1 MRGGLLTVIPRVR
14 GMPGIIASPLL
25 LVVHGR
31 AGGVIPAELQAL
43 ARELEAR
50 RGAPVGLEALT
61 AGEPPAVPRG
71 SVAAPLAL
79 VPLFLL
85 PGSHVRRDVP
95 RIAER
100 CRRGGPVRRLPFLGA
115 WPAWQRALAA
125 ELAALPVPVQAA
137 GAPAQPAPWLLH
149 HPLEGPLAAAFLAH
163 LETVTGGRCRATPYS
178 APNTE
183 DAPLP
188 LPGPAL
194 PLALAANR
202 LTDALPPSLGLPL
215 LQRPR
220 FRAVVLEAL
229 MALP

>member
-1 MRGGLLTVIPRVR
+1 MRR
-14 GMPGIIASPLL
+14 IIASPLL

-31 AGGVIPAELQAL
+31 AGGVIPVELQDL
-43 ARELEAR
+43 ARQLEEG
-50 RGAPVGLEALT
+50 RGAPVRLEALT
-61 AGEPPAVPRG
+61 AGEPPALPAG
-71 SVAAPLAL
+71 SAAAPLLL

-100 CRRGGPVRRLPFLGA
+100 CRQRGPLRRLPFLGS
-115 WPAWQRALAA
+115 WSAWQGALAA
-125 ELAALPVPVQAA
+125 ELEALK
-137 GAPAQPAPWLLH
+137 APAPAGVGPWLLH
-149 HPLEGPLAAAFLAH
+149 HPLQGPLGAAFLAH
-163 LETVTGGRCRATPYS
+163 LEVVTGGRCRPTPYT
-178 APNTE
+178 APNPE

-202 LTDALPPSLGLPL
+202 LTDALPSPLGVPL

-220 FRAVVLEAL
+220 FRAVVVEAL

>member
-1 MRGGLLTVIPRVR
+1 MS
-14 GMPGIIASPLL
+14 GIIASPLL

-31 AGGVIPAELQAL
+31 AGGVIPAELQVL
-43 ARELEAR
+43 ARELEAG
-50 RGAPVGLEALT
+50 RGAPVALEALT
-61 AGEPPAVPRG
+61 ACAPPEAPRG
-71 SVAAPLAL
+71 SAAAPLAL

-125 ELAALPVPVQAA
+125 ELAELPATVAAVAA
-137 GAPAQPAPWLLH
+137 GGPAATAGPWLLH
-149 HPLEGPLAAAFLAH
+149 HPLEGPLGAAFLAH
-163 LETVTGGRCRATPYS
+163 LEAVTGARCRATPYS
-178 APNTE
+178 APNPE

-202 LTDALPPSLGLPL
+202 LTDALPPSLARPL
-215 LQRPR
+215 LQRSR
-220 FRAVVLEAL
+220 FRAVVLQAL

>member
-1 MRGGLLTVIPRVR
+1 MRR
-14 GMPGIIASPLL
+14 IIASPLL

-31 AGGVIPAELQAL
+31 AGGVIPSELQDL
-43 ARELEAR
+43 ARQLEGG
-50 RGAPVGLEALT
+50 RGAPVALEALT
-61 AGEPPAVPRG
+61 AGEPPDQPAG
-71 SVAAPLAL
+71 SGAAPLLL

-95 RIAER
+95 QIAAR
-100 CRRGGPVRRLPFLGA
+100 CRRRGPLRRLPFLGS
-115 WPAWQRALAA
+115 WPSWQGALAD
-125 ELAALPVPVQAA
+125 ELASLKNEAEE
-137 GAPAQPAPWLLH
+137 GPWLLH
-149 HPLEGPLAAAFLAH
+149 HPLEGPLGAAFLAH
-163 LETVTGGRCRATPYS
+163 LEAVTGARCRATPYS
-178 APNTE
+178 APNPE

-220 FRAVVLEAL
+220 FRAVVLDAL

>member
-1 MRGGLLTVIPRVR
+1 
-14 GMPGIIASPLL
+14 MPGIIASPLL

-31 AGGVIPAELQAL
+31 AGGVIPAELQVL
-43 ARELEAR
+43 ARELEAG

-61 AGEPPAVPRG
+61 AGAPPEAPRG
-71 SVAAPLAL
+71 SAAAPLAL

-100 CRRGGPVRRLPFLGA
+100 CRRRGPVRRLPFLGA

-125 ELAALPVPVQAA
+125 ELAELTAPVEAA
-137 GAPAQPAPWLLH
+137 GALAPAGPWLLH
-149 HPLEGPLAAAFLAH
+149 HPLEGPLGAAFLAH
-163 LETVTGGRCRATPYS
+163 LEAVTGGRCRATPYS
-178 APNTE
+178 APNPE

-202 LTDALPPSLGLPL
+202 LTDALPPSLGRPL
-215 LQRPR
+215 LRRPR

>member
-1 MRGGLLTVIPRVR
+1 MGR
-14 GMPGIIASPLL
+14 IIASPLL

-31 AGGVIPAELQAL
+31 ARGVIPAELQAL
-43 ARELEAR
+43 AHQLEAG

-61 AGEPPAVPRG
+61 AGETPALPAG
-71 SVAAPLAL
+71 SAAAPLLL

-85 PGSHVRRDVP
+85 PGSHVRLDVP

-100 CRRGGPVRRLPFLGA
+100 CRQRGPLRRLPFLGA
-115 WPAWQRALAA
+115 WPAWQGVLAA
-125 ELAALPVPVQAA
+125 ELAALKALA
-137 GAPAQPAPWLLH
+137 EASAPANGPWLLH
-149 HPLEGPLAAAFLAH
+149 HPLEGPLGAAFLAH
-163 LETVTGGRCRATPYS
+163 LEAVTGGRCRATPYS
-178 APNTE
+178 APNHE

-202 LTDALPPSLGLPL
+202 LTDALPSPLGVPL

-220 FRAVVLEAL
+220 FRAGLLEAL

>member
-1 MRGGLLTVIPRVR
+1 MARIL
-14 GMPGIIASPLL
+14 ASPLL

-31 AGGVIPAELQAL
+31 AGGVIPAELLDL
-43 ARELEAR
+43 AHELEVE
-50 RGAPVGLEALT
+50 RGAPVRLEALT
-61 AGEPPAVPRG
+61 AAEPPALPAG
-71 SVAAPLAL
+71 SALAPLLL

-95 RIAER
+95 QIAAR
-100 CRRGGPVRRLPFLGA
+100 CRRRGPLRRLPFLGS
-115 WPAWQRALAA
+115 WPSWQGALAD
-125 ELAALPVPVQAA
+125 ELASLK
-137 GAPAQPAPWLLH
+137 AQGGGPWLLH
-149 HPLEGPLAAAFLAH
+149 HPLEGPLGAAFLAH
-163 LETVTGGRCRATPYS
+163 LEAVTGGRCRATPYS
-178 APNTE
+178 APNAE

-202 LTDALPPSLGLPL
+202 LTDALPSPLGVPL

-220 FRAVVLEAL
+220 FRAVLLEAL

>member
-1 MRGGLLTVIPRVR
+1 
-14 GMPGIIASPLL
+14 MPGIIASPLL

-43 ARELEAR
+43 ARELEAG

-61 AGEPPAVPRG
+61 AGEPPDAPSG
-71 SVAAPLAL
+71 CASAPLAL

-100 CRRGGPVRRLPFLGA
+100 CRRRGPVRRLPFLGA

-125 ELAALPVPVQAA
+125 ELAALPVPIQVA

-149 HPLEGPLAAAFLAH
+149 HPLEGPLGAAFLAH
-163 LETVTGGRCRATPYS
+163 LEAVTGARCRATPYS
-178 APNTE
+178 ASNSE

-220 FRAVVLEAL
+220 FRAVVLDAL

>member
-1 MRGGLLTVIPRVR
+1 
-14 GMPGIIASPLL
+14 
-25 LVVHGR
+25 
-31 AGGVIPAELQAL
+31 
-43 ARELEAR
+43 
-50 RGAPVGLEALT
+50 
-61 AGEPPAVPRG
+61 
-71 SVAAPLAL
+71 L

-95 RIAER
+95 QIAAR
-100 CRRGGPVRRLPFLGA
+100 CRRRGPLRHLPFLGS
-115 WPAWQRALAA
+115 WPSWQGALAD
-125 ELAALPVPVQAA
+125 ELASLKAEAEE
-137 GAPAQPAPWLLH
+137 GPWLLH
-149 HPLEGPLAAAFLAH
+149 HPLEGPLGAAFLAH
-163 LETVTGGRCRATPYS
+163 LEAVTGGRCRATPYS
-178 APNTE
+178 APNPA

-202 LTDALPPSLGLPL
+202 LTDALPSPLSVPL

>member
-1 MRGGLLTVIPRVR
+1 
-14 GMPGIIASPLL
+14 MPGIIASPLL

-31 AGGVIPAELQAL
+31 AGGAIPAELQAL
-43 ARELEAR
+43 ARELEAG
-50 RGAPVGLEALT
+50 RGAAVGLEALT
-61 AGEPPAVPRG
+61 AGEPPAVPCG
-71 SVAAPLAL
+71 SAAAPLVL

-85 PGSHVRRDVP
+85 PGSHVRRDMP

-100 CRRGGPVRRLPFLGA
+100 CRRRGPVRRLPFLGA
-115 WPAWQRALAA
+115 WPTWQRALAA
-125 ELAALPVPVQAA
+125 ELAALPAPVQPA

-149 HPLEGPLAAAFLAH
+149 HPLEGPLGVAFLAH
-163 LETVTGGRCRATPYS
+163 LEAATGARCHATPYS
-178 APNTE
+178 APNSE
-183 DAPLP
+183 DAPLS
-188 LPGPAL
+188 LPRPAL

>member
-1 MRGGLLTVIPRVR
+1 MRR
-14 GMPGIIASPLL
+14 IIASPLL

-31 AGGVIPAELQAL
+31 AGGVIPVELLEL
-43 ARELEAR
+43 ARQLEEG

-61 AGEPPAVPRG
+61 AGEPPALPSG
-71 SVAAPLAL
+71 SAAPPLLL

-100 CRRGGPVRRLPFLGA
+100 CRRRGPLRRLPFLGS
-115 WPAWQRALAA
+115 WPAWQGALAA
-125 ELAALPVPVQAA
+125 ELAALKAQTVAPA
-137 GAPAQPAPWLLH
+137 GAGPWLLH
-149 HPLEGPLAAAFLAH
+149 HPLDGPLGAAFLAH
-163 LETVTGGRCRATPYS
+163 LEVVTGGRCRPTPYT
-178 APNTE
+178 APNLE

-202 LTDALPPSLGLPL
+202 LTDALPSPLGVPL

-220 FRAVVLEAL
+220 FRAVLLEAL

>member
-1 MRGGLLTVIPRVR
+1 
-14 GMPGIIASPLL
+14 MPGIIASPLL

-43 ARELEAR
+43 AGDLEAG
-50 RGAPVGLEALT
+50 RGAAVGLEALT
-61 AGEPPAVPRG
+61 AVEPPAPPCG
-71 SVAAPLAL
+71 SGGVPLAL

-100 CRRGGPVRRLPFLGA
+100 CRHTGPCRRLPFLGA

-125 ELAALPVPVQAA
+125 ELAALAA
-137 GAPAQPAPWLLH
+137 AVEATPGGPPATQRPLLLH

-163 LETVTGGRCRATPYS
+163 LEAVTGARCHPTSYS
-178 APNTE
+178 ATTPE

-202 LTDALPPSLGLPL
+202 LTDAMPPSLGLPL

-220 FRAVVLEAL
+220 FRAVVLDAL

>member
-1 MRGGLLTVIPRVR
+1 
-14 GMPGIIASPLL
+14 MPGIIASPLL

-43 ARELEAR
+43 AGDLEAG
-50 RGAPVGLEALT
+50 RGAAVGLEALT
-61 AGEPPAVPRG
+61 AVEPPSAPCG
-71 SVAAPLAL
+71 SGGVPLAL

-100 CRRGGPVRRLPFLGA
+100 CRRHGPVRRLPFLGA

-125 ELAALPVPVQAA
+125 ELAALSAA
-137 GAPAQPAPWLLH
+137 VEATPGGPPATQRPWLLH
-149 HPLEGPLAAAFLAH
+149 HPLEGPLGAAFLAH
-163 LETVTGGRCRATPYS
+163 LEAVTGARCQATPYS
-178 APNTE
+178 ATTPD
-183 DAPLP
+183 DATLP
-188 LPGPAL
+188 LTGPAL

-220 FRAVVLEAL
+220 FRAVVLDAL

>member
-1 MRGGLLTVIPRVR
+1 MPR
-14 GMPGIIASPLL
+14 IIASPLL

-31 AGGVIPAELQAL
+31 AGGLIPAELKDL
-43 ARELEAR
+43 ARELETQ

-61 AGEPPAVPRG
+61 AGEPPALPA
-71 SVAAPLAL
+71 SSSATPLLL

-95 RIAER
+95 RIAAR
-100 CRRGGPVRRLPFLGA
+100 CRQCGPLRRLPFLGS
-115 WPAWQRALAA
+115 WPAWQGALAA
-125 ELAALPVPVQAA
+125 ELAALK
-137 GAPAQPAPWLLH
+137 APADAPAGDGPWLLH
-149 HPLEGPLAAAFLAH
+149 HPLEGPLGAAFLAH
-163 LETVTGGRCRATPYS
+163 LEAVTGGRCRATPYS
-178 APNTE
+178 APNPE

-188 LPGPAL
+188 QPGTAL

>member
-1 MRGGLLTVIPRVR
+1 
-14 GMPGIIASPLL
+14 MPGIITSPLL

-31 AGGVIPAELQAL
+31 AGGVIPAELQVL
-43 ARELEAR
+43 ARELEVG
-50 RGAPVGLEALT
+50 RGAPVEVEALT
-61 AGEPPAVPRG
+61 AVEPPAAPRG
-71 SVAAPLAL
+71 SAAAPLAL

-100 CRRGGPVRRLPFLGA
+100 CRRGGPVRCLPFLGA
-115 WPAWQRALAA
+115 WHAWQRALAA
-125 ELAALPVPVQAA
+125 ELAQLPGPVEAALEA
-137 GAPAQPAPWLLH
+137 GGPPAPAGPWLLH
-149 HPLEGPLAAAFLAH
+149 HPLEGPLGAAFLAH
-163 LETVTGGRCRATPYS
+163 LEAVTGGRCRATPYS
-178 APNTE
+178 APNPE

-188 LPGPAL
+188 QPGTAL

>member
-1 MRGGLLTVIPRVR
+1 
-14 GMPGIIASPLL
+14 MPGIIASPLL

-31 AGGVIPAELQAL
+31 AGGVIPDELQAL
-43 ARELEAR
+43 ARELEAG

-61 AGEPPAVPRG
+61 AGEPSDAPGG
-71 SVAAPLAL
+71 SAAAPLAL

-95 RIAER
+95 GIAER

-125 ELAALPVPVQAA
+125 ELAELPAPVEA
-137 GAPAQPAPWLLH
+137 GGPPATAGPWLLH
-149 HPLEGPLAAAFLAH
+149 HPLEGPLGAAFLAH
-163 LETVTGGRCRATPYS
+163 LEAVTGARCRATPYS
-178 APNTE
+178 APNPE
-183 DAPLP
+183 DVPLP

-202 LTDALPPSLGLPL
+202 LTDALPPSLGRPL

>member
-1 MRGGLLTVIPRVR
+1 
-14 GMPGIIASPLL
+14 MPGIIASPLL

-43 ARELEAR
+43 AVELEAG

-61 AGEPPAVPRG
+61 AGELPDAPRG
-71 SVAAPLAL
+71 SAAAPLAL

-100 CRRGGPVRRLPFLGA
+100 CRRRGPVRRLPFLGA

-125 ELAALPVPVQAA
+125 ELAALPMPTPAA
-137 GAPAQPAPWLLH
+137 GASAQSATWLLH

-163 LETVTGGRCRATPYS
+163 LEAVTGARCRATPYS
-178 APNTE
+178 APNPE

-202 LTDALPPSLGLPL
+202 LTDALPPSLGQPL